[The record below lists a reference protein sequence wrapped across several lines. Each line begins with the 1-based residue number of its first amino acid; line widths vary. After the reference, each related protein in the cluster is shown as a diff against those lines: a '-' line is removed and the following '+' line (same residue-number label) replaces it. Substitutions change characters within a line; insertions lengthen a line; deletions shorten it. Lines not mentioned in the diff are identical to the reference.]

1 MFPVTRAP
9 ETRGVAHRSG
19 SFTNLDHRL
28 GFQGLA
34 GDHRVD
40 SGGLWGVG
48 RVEGQPSSVGRG
60 RFAAFRHQVDK
71 THSTDSPAIR
81 GWETHRHAKSAGVRD
96 VAAEANGSGGHGESS
111 HCFASQNDGGAQKNR
126 PGHVVRDAFSIRRRG
141 SLFPALFRL
150 ERMPRSYGISQTK
163 NDIAL
168 SNDWKHVEIQNGT
181 RKSNDRRTPA
191 VPQPR
196 APDACRVLVDA
207 ICRR

>member
-1 MFPVTRAP
+1 MRPRRVKRICGEGGVGDRLSGRKVFRALVCTGLRVYLFPVTRAP

-71 THSTDSPAIR
+71 TRCDGSPAIR
-81 GWETHRHAKSAGVRD
+81 GWETHRHTRRARASATLRPKLME
-96 VAAEANGSGGHGESS
+96 AADMERAAMVS
-111 HCFASQNDGGAQKNR
+111 CLR
-126 PGHVVRDAFSIRRRG
+126 TT
-141 SLFPALFRL
+141 ALK
-150 ERMPRSYGISQTK
+150 E
-163 NDIAL
+163 
-168 SNDWKHVEIQNGT
+168 
-181 RKSNDRRTPA
+181 
-191 VPQPR
+191 
-196 APDACRVLVDA
+196 
-207 ICRR
+207 